1 MNLKNSTTL
10 EVLRELSEK
19 NVTGSEHMF
28 ASWLVWLEINY
39 ENRTWNINFGDLWGM
54 TLDSIAQH
62 FYE

>member
-1 MNLKNSTTL
+1 
-10 EVLRELSEK
+10 
-19 NVTGSEHMF
+19 MF

-54 TLDSIAQH
+54 TLDSTAQH

>member
-1 MNLKNSTTL
+1 
-10 EVLRELSEK
+10 
-19 NVTGSEHMF
+19 MF

-39 ENRTWNINFGDLWGM
+39 DKRTWNINFGDLWGM